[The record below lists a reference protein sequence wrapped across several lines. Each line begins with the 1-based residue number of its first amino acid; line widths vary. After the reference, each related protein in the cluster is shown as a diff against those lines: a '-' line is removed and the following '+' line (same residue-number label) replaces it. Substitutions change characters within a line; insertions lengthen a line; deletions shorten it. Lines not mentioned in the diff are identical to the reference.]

1 MIQAAEQK
9 RKKDSR
15 ILAFIQSAVCLCAG
29 PMTRAFLPGNISSET
44 ITDCSL
50 VEADGQCGEW
60 NRRPGVLSSAA
71 RLLWSADGKS
81 SGGGLRFLRLQRPP
95 ETEQVSHCKKKCWT
109 QSFFFLEQIRSVRF
123 DFSSYRL
130 TQTATTEISQTF
142 IWCHLVTRVF
152 PKFK

>member
-71 RLLWSADGKS
+71 RLL
-81 SGGGLRFLRLQRPP
+81 
-95 ETEQVSHCKKKCWT
+95 
-109 QSFFFLEQIRSVRF
+109 
-123 DFSSYRL
+123 
-130 TQTATTEISQTF
+130 
-142 IWCHLVTRVF
+142 
-152 PKFK
+152 